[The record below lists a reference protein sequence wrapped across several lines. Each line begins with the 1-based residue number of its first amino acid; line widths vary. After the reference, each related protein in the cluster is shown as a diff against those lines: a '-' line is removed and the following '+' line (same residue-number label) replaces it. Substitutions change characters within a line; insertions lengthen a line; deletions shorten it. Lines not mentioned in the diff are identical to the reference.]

1 MRLGHVSAINFGSQ
15 ILASLSGFVATLY
28 VARELGS
35 AALGKYALFIAVVIW
50 MKTFFGSGLH
60 EGVRKRLSERGER
73 RGILG
78 AALAIQVGL
87 LIVVGI
93 VILLFHSQVNHYL
106 RFDGADTLIGA
117 FVALIAFAFVRSVLD
132 GEDRV
137 HLSSLLRPLD
147 RVVRTGVQ
155 LSVVFLGAFGGG
167 VLGITYGYIAGA
179 ATASLLGF
187 VWVRIRPAVP
197 SREDFRSLWSYLQ
210 YAWLSGIEER
220 SISSMDTVV
229 LGLFVASNLIGYYEV
244 AWNVAS
250 ILAVFGTSIS
260 TTVFPTL
267 SKLESEGKQDQVG
280 EIISQSLA
288 FSGLFV
294 IPGLAGGIVIGD
306 QILGIYGPEFEQ
318 ASLVLL
324 ILIFARLVYAYES
337 QLISALNAIGKPEIA
352 FRINAIFVASILSLN
367 LILVNQFGWIGAA
380 VGTAVAAMIG
390 LVLAYKSL
398 SEVVD
403 FALPTTELT
412 TQFISA
418 ITMAGVVA
426 WLETS
431 WFTGL
436 RSETFTA
443 ILLVAVGAVVYFLTL
458 ATTSSRFR
466 GTVRNNLPF

>member
-28 VARELGS
+28 VAQELGS

-187 VWVRIRPAVP
+187 VWIRIRPAVP

-294 IPGLAGGIVIGD
+294 IPGLAGGMVIGD

-324 ILIFARLVYAYES
+324 TLIFARLVYAYES
-337 QLISALNAIGKPEIA
+337 QLISALNAIGRPEIA

>member
-167 VLGITYGYIAGA
+167 VLGITYGYIAGV

-187 VWVRIRPAVP
+187 VWIRIRPAVP

-337 QLISALNAIGKPEIA
+337 QLISALNAIGRPEIA

>member
-187 VWVRIRPAVP
+187 VWIRIRPAVP

-337 QLISALNAIGKPEIA
+337 QLISALNAIGRPEIA

>member
-15 ILASLSGFVATLY
+15 ILASLSGFIATLY

-78 AALAIQVGL
+78 AALAIQIVLLVIVGL
-87 LIVVGI
+87 AVLLI
-93 VILLFHSQVNHYL
+93 HPQVDRYL
-106 RFDGADTLIGA
+106 RFDGAETLIGA
-117 FVALIAFAFVRSVLD
+117 FVALIVFAFVRAVLD

-167 VLGITYGYIAGA
+167 VLGLAYGYIVGA
-179 ATASLLGF
+179 ATASLVGF
-187 VWVRIRPAVP
+187 AWVRIRPAIP
-197 SREDFRSLWSYLQ
+197 SHEDFRSLWSYLQ
-210 YAWLSGIEER
+210 YAWLSGVEER

-229 LGLFVASNLIGYYEV
+229 LGLFVASSLIGYYEV

-267 SKLESEGKQDQVG
+267 SKLESEGKQDQAG
-280 EIISQSLA
+280 DIISQSLA
-288 FSGLFV
+288 FTGLFV
-294 IPGLAGGIVIGD
+294 IPGLAGGAVIGD
-306 QILGIYGPEFEQ
+306 QILRIYGPQFEQ
-318 ASLVLL
+318 ASLVLI

-337 QLISALNAIGKPEIA
+337 QLISALNAIGRPEIA
-352 FRINAIFVASILSLN
+352 FRINAVFVASILSLN
-367 LILVNQFGWIGAA
+367 LILVNKVGWIGAA
-380 VGTAVAAMIG
+380 VGTALAAMIG
-390 LVLAYKSL
+390 LSLAYKSL
-398 SEVVD
+398 SDIVD
-403 FALPTTELT
+403 FEPPTMELA
-412 TQFISA
+412 TQLFSA
-418 ITMAGVVA
+418 IAMAGVVA

-431 WFTGL
+431 WLTSA
-436 RSETFTA
+436 RSELFTT
-443 ILLVAVGAVVYFLTL
+443 ILLVAVGAVIYFSILT
-458 ATTSSRFR
+458 TTSSHFR
-466 GTVRNNLPF
+466 ETVENNLPF

>member
-28 VARELGS
+28 IARELGS

-137 HLSSLLRPLD
+137 HLSSLLRPVD

-197 SREDFRSLWSYLQ
+197 SREDFLSLWSYLQ

-403 FALPTTELT
+403 FALPTMELT

-431 WFTGL
+431 WFTGV
-436 RSETFTA
+436 RSKTFTA

-466 GTVRNNLPF
+466 ETVRNNLPF

>member
-35 AALGKYALFIAVVIW
+35 AALGKYALFIAIVIW

-78 AALAIQVGL
+78 AALAIQIGL

-106 RFDGADTLIGA
+106 RFDGANTLIGA

-167 VLGITYGYIAGA
+167 VVGITYGYIAGA

-337 QLISALNAIGKPEIA
+337 QLISALNAIGRPEIA

-403 FALPTTELT
+403 FALPTMELT

-436 RSETFTA
+436 RSETFTP

>member
-28 VARELGS
+28 VAQELGS

-187 VWVRIRPAVP
+187 VWIRIRPAVP

-324 ILIFARLVYAYES
+324 TLIFARLVYAYES
-337 QLISALNAIGKPEIA
+337 QLISALNAIGRPEIA